1 VAVMVVYGANVNFDD
16 EGNYLGIMDA
26 SDIMHMFD
34 ELVAERGMEPARY
47 IRPAAADYT
56 CPTA

>member
-1 VAVMVVYGANVNFDD
+1 MGEDGDPRAITA
-16 EGNYLGIMDA
+16 
-26 SDIMHMFD
+26 D